1 MNQVFG
7 MPGIIRMDHIGIA
20 VYDLDIAIQWYTNF
34 LGAELISR
42 EINKEQMVEEANLTL
57 GAVVFQLLMPINEL
71 SKIKKFLESRG
82 PGLQQVAFQVKNLD
96 EATKYARNNSVR
108 VIYDT
113 PQIGNGNSR
122 INFLHPKDCY
132 GVLIELIER

>member
-1 MNQVFG
+1 MNG
-7 MPGIIRMDHIGIA
+7 MPGIIRMDHVGIA
-20 VYDLDIAIQWYTNF
+20 VYDLDVAIEWYTNF
-34 LGAELISR
+34 LGAKLMSR
-42 EINKEQMVEEANLTL
+42 EENKEQMVEEANLIL

-82 PGLQQVAFQVKNLD
+82 PGLQQVAFQVKSLD
-96 EATKYARNNSVR
+96 EATKYALNNSIR

-113 PQIGNGNSR
+113 PQIGNGNSQ